1 MSKGD
6 FHAEEDSDFLH
17 HEPCPACGSRDNL
30 ARYSDG
36 HGWCFG
42 CNHREPA
49 HLDDTPPRVTPIPHR
64 NSTTTFQPVGE
75 FVALR
80 KRKVSEVTCQK
91 FDYRVF
97 ENEQHA
103 VYHSPETGRPV
114 AAKVRRADK
123 SFSWLG
129 SPKQAGLYGQHLW
142 NGGRK
147 LVLTEGE
154 LDCLSVAEV
163 QGQGKWPVCSVPNG
177 AAGAKRDCARQ
188 LEFLEKFD
196 EVVIMFDQDDFG
208 IHAANEVA
216 GLLTPGKA
224 KIATLTMK
232 DASELLMSGRPGDI
246 TTAMWQART
255 VRPDGIVA
263 ASELWDSVIEIE
275 EHATTSYPWKFLD
288 DKLYG
293 LRRSEIVTVTS
304 GSGMGKSAL
313 VRELAYHLLVE
324 GHTIGGI
331 FLEETVKRTILGLMG
346 IHAELPLHL
355 PDGRDQADDELMRAA
370 FDATA
375 GTERLFLFDHF
386 GSSDPAVLYAKIK
399 YLVKGCGASVIILDH
414 ISMVVSGI
422 GEGDERRLIDN
433 VMTQL
438 RVLAQQ
444 LDVVFIVVSHLR
456 RPQGQGHEDGA
467 QTSLSQL
474 RGSAAIAQLSDQV
487 IGLERDQQDEDHPDV
502 TTVRILKNRFSGET
516 GIAGYLAYSRDTGR
530 LQVTDKPL
538 KGEPTK
544 GGSFENAF

>member
-1 MSKGD
+1 MSEGD
-6 FHAEEDSDFLH
+6 FHAKEDSDFLH
-17 HEPCPACGSRDNL
+17 HEPCPSCGSKDNL

-49 HLDDTPPRVTPIPHR
+49 TDMDSPPRVTPIP
-64 NSTTTFQPVGE
+64 SKTFQPLGE
-75 FVALR
+75 AVALR
-80 KRKVSEVTCQK
+80 KRKVSERTCAK
-91 FDYRVF
+91 FNYRISG
-97 ENEQHA
+97 NEQHA
-103 VYHSPETGRPV
+103 IYHSPETGSPV
-114 AAKVRRADK
+114 AAKVRKSDK
-123 SFSWLG
+123 TFSWLG
-129 SPKQAGLYGQHLW
+129 NPKAAGLYGQHLW

-154 LDCLSVAEV
+154 VDCLSVAEV

-177 AAGAKRDCARQ
+177 AAAARRDCARQ
-188 LEFLEKFD
+188 LEFLEQFD
-196 EVVIMFDQDDFG
+196 EVIIMFDQDDPG
-208 IHAANEVA
+208 IRAAHEVA
-216 GLLTPGKA
+216 ELLTPGKA
-224 KIATLTMK
+224 KIATLPMK
-232 DASELLMSGRPGDI
+232 DASELLMAGRPGEI
-246 TTAMWQART
+246 TSAMWQARV

-263 ASELWDSVIEIE
+263 ASELWDEVIKVE
-275 EHATTSYPWKFLD
+275 EHSTTTYPWEFLNQ
-288 DKLYG
+288 KLYG

-313 VRELAYHLLVE
+313 VRELAYHLLTE

-355 PDGRDQADDELMRAA
+355 PDGREQADEERLRQA

-386 GSSDPAVLYAKIK
+386 GSSDPEVLYSKIK
-399 YLVKGCGASVIILDH
+399 YLVKGCGVSAVILDH

-422 GEGDERRLIDN
+422 GDGDERRLIDN

-456 RPQGQGHEDGA
+456 RPSGLGHEDGA

-487 IGLERDQQDEDHPDV
+487 IGLERDQQDEENPDV
-502 TTVRILKNRFSGET
+502 TTVRVLKNRFSGET
-516 GIAGYLAYSRDTGR
+516 GIAGYLAYSRATGR
-530 LQVTDKPL
+530 LSVTDKP
-538 KGEPTK
+538 GEPT
-544 GGSFENAF
+544 GGGTHEF